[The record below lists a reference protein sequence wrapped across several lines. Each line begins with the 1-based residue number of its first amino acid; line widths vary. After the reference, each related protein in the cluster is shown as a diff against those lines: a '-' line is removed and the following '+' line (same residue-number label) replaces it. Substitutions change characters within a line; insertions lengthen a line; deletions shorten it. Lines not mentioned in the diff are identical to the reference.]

1 MKDELEFAITR
12 EGILEVKMITEIK
25 KNTLENDM
33 EISPKS
39 SLWL

>member
-12 EGILEVKMITEIK
+12 EGILEVKMITEIIK

-39 SLWL
+39 SL